1 MPVPSQGHCGFP
13 VVDRVCLF
21 VHLRVLPFPLEDCS
35 EFGNC
40 VIILNYQYIM
50 MKTISKHRMERYSL
64 KTACPQTEHSKKNS
78 HIELINYQLLTN
90 DIKPNRNSEQNEAT
104 NVHFRFSDVP

>member
-1 MPVPSQGHCGFP
+1 MFFF
-13 VVDRVCLF
+13 LTAA
-21 VHLRVLPFPLEDCS
+21 
-35 EFGNC
+35 
-40 VIILNYQYIM
+40 IITSIPP
-50 MKTISKHRMERYSL
+50 SL